1 MGKQAIGK
9 TKGGFNTKIHMICTD
24 ENNPVIFSLSPG
36 NAGDAP
42 CGRELIK
49 KLGKQKKQRYLLM
62 DKAYEG
68 DDTRFLAQSLN
79 FKPVVPPKSNRKIP
93 WNFDEVYNLISYFR
107 QKNCNDDFVI
117 YTGYYPNEVEN
128 YVEKLKKF
136 KNIVIKFGRFIPKS
150 ASVFDKILGVKL
162 ASKNQFAEKIS

>member
-42 CGRELIK
+42 CGRELMG
-49 KLGKQKKQRYLLM
+49 KLGKQKNQRYLLM

-68 DDTRFLAQSLN
+68 DNTRLLAQSLN
-79 FKPVVPPKSNRKIP
+79 F
-93 WNFDEVYNLISYFR
+93 
-107 QKNCNDDFVI
+107 
-117 YTGYYPNEVEN
+117 
-128 YVEKLKKF
+128 
-136 KNIVIKFGRFIPKS
+136 
-150 ASVFDKILGVKL
+150 
-162 ASKNQFAEKIS
+162 

>member
-62 DKAYEG
+62 GKAYE
-68 DDTRFLAQSLN
+68 DNNTRFLAQSLN
-79 FKPVVPPKSNRKIP
+79 FKPIVPPKSN
-93 WNFDEVYNLISYFR
+93 L
-107 QKNCNDDFVI
+107 
-117 YTGYYPNEVEN
+117 
-128 YVEKLKKF
+128 
-136 KNIVIKFGRFIPKS
+136 IKFCINRVTTLNDFFGKLSVSGVFLLAMTNSRFYFP
-150 ASVFDKILGVKL
+150 FLHL
-162 ASKNQFAEKIS
+162 LRFHF

>member
-36 NAGDAP
+36 NSGDAP

-79 FKPVVPPKSNRKIP
+79 FKPIVPPL
-93 WNFDEVYNLISYFR
+93 NLI
-107 QKNCNDDFVI
+107 
-117 YTGYYPNEVEN
+117 EN
-128 YVEKLKKF
+128 LLGILTKFCINRATKLNVFFEKL
-136 KNIVIKFGRFIPKS
+136 
-150 ASVFDKILGVKL
+150 SVLDVFLLAMTNSILFSFSSFTSLSFLILYFVLTGTSII
-162 ASKNQFAEKIS
+162 AF